1 VRPHEHQRELPIK
14 TCSGGWKFA
23 PLAPLSRGP
32 WCRNSFAN
40 ISMLAVAQGHAAWR
54 VDALGSKTA
63 PAPLFG
69 GVRVVNR

>member
-1 VRPHEHQRELPIK
+1 MNIAVNCPSKH
-14 TCSGGWKFA
+14 A
-23 PLAPLSRGP
+23 PADGNLHLVAPLSRGP

-40 ISMLAVAQGHAAWR
+40 ISMLAVAHGHAAWR

-69 GVRVVNR
+69 GVRGREPVN